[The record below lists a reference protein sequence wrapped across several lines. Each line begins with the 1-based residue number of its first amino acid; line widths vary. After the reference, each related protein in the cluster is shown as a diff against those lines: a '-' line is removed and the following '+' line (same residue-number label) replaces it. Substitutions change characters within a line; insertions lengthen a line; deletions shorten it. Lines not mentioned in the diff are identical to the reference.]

1 MSEAPGI
8 TPDEFRSQ
16 LSDDDPPLLVCSY
29 GSDIAFQKYNL
40 EGAISAKEFKEK
52 LPSLSKEQ
60 KIVFY

>member
-8 TPDEFRSQ
+8 TPEDVRSQ
-16 LSDDDPPLLVCSY
+16 LSAGDPPLLVCSY

-52 LPSLSKEQ
+52 LPTLSKEQ